1 MFGPV
6 AVVDVLDDLLA
17 PGRSEVDVDVRV
29 RGAALVD
36 EPFEEQLV
44 ANGVD
49 TGDAEGIG
57 DDRIAGTAA
66 TLSGDATLATEAHEV
81 PADEEELGQ
90 AGALDDI
97 ELVGHLLEHPRRHG
111 VIAAADTLVT
121 ERLEIGEGGFPT
133 GYGKARKTV
142 ALELQRHL
150 AALGDLHAG
159 VDAIEPGT
167 PYEWIRGHPRWQCGQ
182 LVTVL
187 ERVFTIGPAQVPTL
201 LEIEPVTNRH
211 EHVLEFTIRA
221 EGVVGVVGHDR
232 RQSCI
237 RGETRTFCHDP
248 VVVRQ
253 QMVLQLHIEL
263 TLPREE
269 VRQPGEGCG
278 RTRDIAGEQ
287 TAWQLSVATTGQRDE
302 ALGVLAQQFMREARY
317 ALGASEMGRTDQA
330 AEAGIARLL
339 LGQQRQMWAQLART
353 NLAQVLPA
361 WLTVTRRPLTLQRWP
376 YRFAGHSW
384 RRGRWWLTTTAAS
397 RRHDHPG
404 RIRHRGIE
412 QLDLDADDRM
422 QPRLPRDGPETYRAI
437 EALMVGGGEAREAQ
451 LEGALDEIITR

>member
-17 PGRSEVDVDVRV
+17 PGRSEVDVDIGVGR
-29 RGAALVD
+29 AALVD

-111 VIAAADTLVT
+111 VIAAADTLVA
-121 ERLEIGEGGFPT
+121 ERLEIGEGGFPA
-133 GYGKARKTV
+133 GHGKARKTV
-142 ALELQRHL
+142 SLELQRHL

-159 VDAIEPGT
+159 VDAVEPGA
-167 PYEWIRGHPRWQCGQ
+167 PYERIRGQPRWQCGQ

-187 ERVFTIGPAQVPTL
+187 ERVLTIGPAQVSTR
-201 LEIEPVTNRH
+201 LEIEPVADRH
-211 EHVLEFTIRA
+211 EHVLQFAIRA
-221 EGVVGVVGHDR
+221 EGVMGVVGHDR
-232 RQSCI
+232 GQPCV
-237 RGETRTFCHDP
+237 RGETCTAGHDP
-248 VVVRQ
+248 VIVRQ
-253 QMVLQLHIEL
+253 QVVLQFDVEL
-263 TLPREE
+263 ALSREE
-269 VRQPGEGCG
+269 VRQPGEGGGGTC
-278 RTRDIAGEQ
+278 DITGEQ
-287 TAWQLSVATTGQRDE
+287 TARQLPVATAGQCDE
-302 ALGVLAQQFMREARY
+302 TLGVPAQQLMREARY
-317 ALGASEMGRTDQA
+317 ALGAGEMGRADQA

-339 LGQQRQMWAQLART
+339 LGQQGQMRAQLARA

-361 WLTVTRRPLTLQRWP
+361 WLTVTRRPLPLQRGP
-376 YRFAGHSW
+376 YRFARHGW
-384 RRGRWWLTTTAAS
+384 RRDRCWLMTTATS
-397 RRHDHPG
+397 RGHDDPG
-404 RIRHRGIE
+404 HIRRRGIE

-451 LEGALDEIITR
+451 FESTLDEILTR